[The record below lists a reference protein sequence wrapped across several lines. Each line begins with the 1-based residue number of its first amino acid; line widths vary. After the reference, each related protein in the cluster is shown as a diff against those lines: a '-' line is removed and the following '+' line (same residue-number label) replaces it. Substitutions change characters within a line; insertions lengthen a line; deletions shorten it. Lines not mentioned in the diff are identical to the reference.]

1 MTVDELEDRLGN
13 VLLDALMRG
22 LTTSE
27 CDEAIMEA
35 QAVLRTIT
43 ALDNGTP
50 TTARQ
55 LN

>member
-1 MTVDELEDRLGN
+1 MTVDQLEDRLGD
-13 VLLDALMRG
+13 VLLDAIMRG

-43 ALDNGTP
+43 ALDEGLP
-50 TTARQ
+50 TKAR
-55 LN
+55 LVN